1 MARERS
7 FKHDTLHVTHYT
19 LHVDMHEHKKIAR
32 YASVFGSATFVSRVL
47 GLVRDAISASL
58 FGTSAAMD
66 ALVVALTI
74 PNLTRRFF
82 GEGAL
87 TAGFVPVFSDNLH
100 RRGKEGAL
108 DLANK
113 VISVLLIIL
122 IILLCAGWGGLWAMG
137 RFLPLGGRG
146 ELIIRLTE
154 ITLPY
159 MVFICMVGFF
169 MGVLNTFRHFAVPA
183 LAPAMHNVVLIAAL
197 LFICPHLGDRAIYGL
212 AFAWLVGGMVQ
223 LGAQLP
229 VLRTKGLRFRFCPT
243 LRDQEV
249 KRVIRLTIPGI
260 FGMAIFQINV
270 VVDRFLAIVLGAGP
284 ASALYFSNR
293 IIEFPMGIFV
303 IAVATAVLPVMS
315 SQTAAGD
322 MKGMRQSFSHSMRLV
337 FFITIPASVG
347 LIVLHRPIIRLIYEW
362 KVFGVASTDM
372 TASALMFYAIGLAA
386 YAAVRILAQSF
397 YALKDTI
404 TPAKVGICA
413 VIVNVLLNLML
424 MYHLG
429 AGGLALATSIAA
441 FFNAFW
447 LFYLLRKKLGYI
459 DGRRMASSL
468 VRVCAVSLFMGVICY
483 GLHVYCGPRFPANTL
498 GDKLLALGLP
508 LGAGLLAFFVMAR
521 IFGLRELE
529 ELKSSLWARRST

>member
-1 MARERS
+1 ME
-7 FKHDTLHVTHYT
+7 T
-19 LHVDMHEHKKIAR
+19 HEHKKVAR
-32 YASVFGSATFVSRVL
+32 YASVFGSATLLSRVL
-47 GLVRDAISASL
+47 GLVRDAVSASF
-58 FGTSAAMD
+58 FGTGAAMD

-113 VISVLLIIL
+113 VTSVLLIIL
-122 IILLCAGWGGLWAMG
+122 LSLLVAGWAGLLALG
-137 RFLPLGGRG
+137 RFLPLGNRG
-146 ELIIRLTE
+146 ELIIHLTE

-183 LAPAMHNVVLIAAL
+183 LAPAMHNIVLIATL
-197 LFICPHLGDRAIYGL
+197 LFVCPHLGDWAVYGL

-223 LGAQLP
+223 FGAQLP
-229 VLRTKGLRFRFCPT
+229 VLRSKGMRFRFCPT
-243 LRDQEV
+243 LRDPEV
-249 KRVIRLTIPGI
+249 QRVLRLTLPGI

-270 VVDRFLAIVLGAGP
+270 VVDRFLALVLGEGA

-293 IIEFPMGIFV
+293 IIEFPMGVFV

-315 SQTAAGD
+315 SQTAARD
-322 MKGMRQSFSHSMRLV
+322 IDGMRKSFSHSMRLV
-337 FFITIPASVG
+337 FFITIPSSVG

-362 KVFGVASTDM
+362 KVFGAASTDM
-372 TASALMFYAIGLAA
+372 TASALMYYAIGLVA

-404 TPAKVGICA
+404 TPAKVGVCA
-413 VIVNVLLNLML
+413 VMVNVLFNLLL

-429 AGGLALATSIAA
+429 AGGLALATSISA
-441 FFNAFW
+441 FFNASW
-447 LFYLLRKKLGYI
+447 LFYLLRKKMGYI
-459 DGRRMASSL
+459 GGKQMVSSAA
-468 VRVCAVSLFMGVICY
+468 RIGSASLFMGLVCH
-483 GLHVYCGPRFPANTL
+483 GLYSYCIGRFPENIL
-498 GDKLLALGLP
+498 GDKLMALGLP
-508 LGAGLLAFFVMAR
+508 LGAGLLVFFVTAR

-529 ELKSSLWARRST
+529 ELKDSLWSRKST